1 MDTLVSRPALGE
13 IYDFINKV
21 DVYPVSVNQLINL
34 ARRVRAPKP
43 IIDFYGSFGRHQVFK
58 DEDELL
64 SRSEQVEIMRQDER
78 DMPWDGLS
86 VPAED

>member
-1 MDTLVSRPALGE
+1 MNTLVARPALSE

-21 DVYPVSVNQLINL
+21 DNYPVSVNKLMNL

-43 IIDFYGSFGRHQVFK
+43 VIDFYGSFGRNQVFK

-64 SRSEQVEIMRQDER
+64 SRSEQVEIMRQDEL
-78 DMPWDGLS
+78 DMPRDGLN
-86 VPAED
+86 VPEED